1 MSDKNNDEF
10 SEHPSDINPED
21 IENIKTGFFRTL
33 KKATGQVPF
42 SEEVVASYYCATDPE
57 TPLKYKAALV
67 SALAYFVLPID
78 AIPDVIPGVGF
89 TDDWGILAAAI
100 TFASN
105 AITEDHQLYACI
117 WLEKIERCFEIL
129 SNKIGL
135 LQRKLAADKIS
146 DLDESKLPNVHKL
159 VEKVEQCNEEIDQ
172 LKVSDE
178 KSGKLVQNVKRIRIQ
193 IQEMEQEYLELI

>member
-1 MSDKNNDEF
+1 MSDKNNDKF
-10 SEHPSDINPED
+10 NKHPPDINPED
-21 IENIKTGFFRTL
+21 IENIKTGFFSTL

-42 SEEVVASYYCATDPE
+42 SEEVVASYYCATDPQ

-100 TFASN
+100 TFASK
-105 AITEDHQLYACI
+105 AITEDHQLDACI

-129 SNKIGL
+129 FNKIGL
-135 LQRKLAADKIS
+135 LQNKLAAGKIS
-146 DLDESKLPNVHKL
+146 DLDESKLPSIHNL
-159 VEKVEQCNEEIDQ
+159 VEKVQQCNEEIEQ
-172 LKVSDE
+172 LMVNDE
-178 KSGKLVQNVKRIRIQ
+178 KSGKLVQNINRIRIQ
-193 IQEMEQEYLELI
+193 IQDLEREYLELI